1 MYFGQENCKFYLRM
15 HGGLVNAT
23 GVHVIRSHIVYV
35 RVGLI
40 LLHQLKVWW
49 KLKYVYISMVCQVF

>member
-40 LLHQLKVWW
+40 LLHQLKV
-49 KLKYVYISMVCQVF
+49 